1 MCPSSISSAV
11 GVSCTAVTG
20 QCRHSLG
27 AVIQA
32 RTSESVTYY
41 GLGDSKRSRNSI
53 GQQSKVISTGQ
64 GSLSSRAGKSTIY
77 WAEYTRVNL
86 RRWLCCM
93 VEIALALEPSRPSVL
108 LDFRKITSTLYASV
122 SYSVKWLWTSHKI
135 FYIMC
140 LAHNRCSKNVN
151 LPSLLYFIP
160 GWKIVSISHSACL
173 EKLVLARLGGQ
184 WSNMSG
190 YGTDSSHS
198 CTPVFRSSV
207 LMMSALIWVSV
218 MFSYI
223 FLFPAFLWSLTSI
236 SAVTVTWANF
246 FAVTYWLRE

>member
-1 MCPSSISSAV
+1 MCPSSVSSAV

-32 RTSESVTYY
+32 RTSESVTY
-41 GLGDSKRSRNSI
+41 GLGDSKRSRNLC
-53 GQQSKVISTGQ
+53 QQCKVISTGQ
-64 GSLSSRAGKSTIY
+64 GSLSSRAGKSTAY

-86 RRWLCCM
+86 RRWLCCT

-122 SYSVKWLWTSHKI
+122 SCSVKWLCRLHKI

-140 LAHNRCSKNVN
+140 LAHNRCSKHVN

-160 GWKIVSISHSACL
+160 GWKTVSRSHSACL
-173 EKLVLARLGGQ
+173 EKLVLASLGGQ
-184 WSNMSG
+184 WSNLSG
-190 YGTDSSHS
+190 RGFDSSHS
-198 CTPVFRSSV
+198 CTPNV
-207 LMMSALIWVSV
+207 
-218 MFSYI
+218 
-223 FLFPAFLWSLTSI
+223 
-236 SAVTVTWANF
+236 
-246 FAVTYWLRE
+246 